1 MIPLY
6 KSLVDLRPILVYG
19 NAVWSPYLKKNKLLI
34 EGVQRRF
41 TKCVVGVK
49 DMEYEDR
56 LKFLNLPSLEYRRS
70 RGDPIETFKLC
81 KNCVTCVIGKYVY
94 FIMLKKKKY

>member
-1 MIPLY
+1 MDPLLNFEEHINKTVKKARQISGLIIRTISFKSKDIMIPLY
-6 KSLVDLRPILVYG
+6 KSLVRPILEYG

-41 TKCVVGVK
+41 TKCIVDVK

-56 LKFLNLPSLEYRRS
+56 LKFLNLPSLR
-70 RGDPIETFKLC
+70 
-81 KNCVTCVIGKYVY
+81 V
-94 FIMLKKKKY
+94 